1 MHGENTE
8 SRKTP
13 DRDGAVA
20 FKRRAPER
28 LVLLGGHV
36 TESVRARFVEMGR
49 REGKSC
55 AAYLREMVAV
65 VIGDPPPEGPVA
77 PGSARKVTI
86 RLRGEP
92 RRELLAQAAS
102 QHTSPAA
109 WATALL
115 EAALSGTDRP
125 VWGKREAEELRALYL
140 DLKRIE
146 LASSDPAV
154 LDAIRPAMLRVA
166 RNIGRLETKSR

>member
-1 MHGENTE
+1 MYGENTE
-8 SRKTP
+8 TQKTP
-13 DRDGAVA
+13 DRTDAGV
-20 FKRRAPER
+20 FKNRTPER
-28 LVLLGGHV
+28 LVLLAGHMP
-36 TESVRARFVEMGR
+36 ESRRARFVEMAR

-65 VIGDPPPEGPVA
+65 VIGDAPPEGPVA
-77 PGSARKVTI
+77 PGSARKVTV
-86 RLRGEP
+86 RLRDEP
-92 RRELLAQAAS
+92 RRKLLAQAAA
-102 QHTSPAA
+102 QRTTPAA
-109 WATALL
+109 WATALI

-166 RNIGRLETKSR
+166 RNIGRLETKTR